1 MRYNNKNDLA
11 LILEDIKRYL
21 IYLFKNIDKI
31 IVFIV
36 FMCTFS
42 GAWFLFSFANTHN
55 VKFIDLIQTNLLVS
69 FGAFSF
75 ATIFFIIYIFWTC
88 FFISPIISKFL
99 YFEILTKEKIRKRK
113 TRIKIYFIYFFLCG
127 IVSII
132 LFHNVIIG
140 VLIQLVVLTL
150 FHFVIM
156 QQPFN
161 FQKAFKTLKLFIY
174 TLLLL
179 VMSYIILFL
188 LSLTLNFEIAKTL
201 SFNWILQTLF
211 ISFIIIILA
220 GVGFA
225 DMHLRIR
232 DTRNRVQYYLLFAVP
247 VIFYIATVFSSGIS
261 EKIVNLTGLG
271 YQYRCYYDT
280 DLNQYYIPD
289 EFIQEKYHNKTK
301 LFIVADVDSKMYI
314 SPKDKHIAGFYF
326 TAKELAQ
333 VDCRK

>member
-1 MRYNNKNDLA
+1 M
-11 LILEDIKRYL
+11 LEDIKRYL
-21 IYLFKNIDKI
+21 TYLFKNIDKTI
-31 IVFIV
+31 IFIV

-113 TRIKIYFIYFFLCG
+113 TRLKVYFVYFSLCG
-127 IVSII
+127 IISII

-140 VLIQLVVLTL
+140 ILILLAALAL

-161 FQKAFKTLKLFIY
+161 LQKTFKTLKLFIY

-179 VMSYIILFL
+179 AMSYIILLL

-232 DTRNRVQYYLLFAVP
+232 DIRNRIQYYLLFAVP
-247 VIFYIATVFSSGIS
+247 VIFYIATAFSSGIS
-261 EKIVNLTGLG
+261 EKIVDLTGLG

-280 DLNQYYIPD
+280 DLDQYSIPE
-289 EFIQEKYHNKTK
+289 EFIQDKFNNKTK
-301 LFIVADVDSKMYI
+301 LFIVADIDGKMYI
-314 SPKDKHIAGFYF
+314 SLKDKHTARFYF
-326 TAKELAQ
+326 TAKELSQ
-333 VDCRK
+333 VNCDK